1 MNFTPVDAVRK
12 NFREMVRRRAGMI
25 TPSTTV
31 ETGMLETTLIRDG
44 SYCGR
49 RFSLH
54 GYSLVWFIDEQQIK
68 LYAQDG
74 SLLDTKSVHDFCS
87 SPISVPVS
95 APISVPVSAPTGAPA
110 TETSVEFPVRRAA

>member
-95 APISVPVSAPTGAPA
+95 VPVSAPTGAPA

>member
-1 MNFTPVDAVRK
+1 MNVTPVDAVRK
-12 NFREMVRRRAGMI
+12 NFCEIVRRRTGMI
-25 TPSTTV
+25 TSSTTV
-31 ETGMLETTLIRDG
+31 ESGMLETTLIRNG

-54 GYSLVWFIDEQQIK
+54 GYSLIWFIDEQQIK

-87 SPISVPVS
+87 SPIRVPVS
-95 APISVPVSAPTGAPA
+95 APDTAPA